1 MGKTK
6 ARRLKSDDYHDLGE
20 RPRKKLPPLEPRST
34 NQKYLISDLDR
45 CQLVFSTG
53 PAGTGKT
60 YVATRKACEMFKV
73 GEIEKI
79 IVTRPMVTA
88 EEEIGFLPGDPDEKF
103 APFFAPVREIL
114 EEDLGRSYV
123 ENLIKHGKIDIAPI
137 GFLRGHTFKKAFVLF
152 DEAQNTTRK
161 QMELFLTRIGEGTK
175 VCLCGD
181 PHQCDLKVPSGLVDA
196 IQRFKNLP
204 EVGVV
209 QFGIEDIT
217 RSGLARKIV
226 EGYLK

>member
-1 MGKTK
+1 MAKK
-6 ARRLKSDDYHDLGE
+6 KRRPLKNEDFQSMGE
-20 RPRKKLPPLEPRST
+20 RPRKKLPPLEPRTT
-34 NQKYLISDLDR
+34 NQGYLISDLDR
-45 CQLVFSTG
+45 CQLTFALG

-60 YVATRKACEMFKV
+60 YIAARKACEMFKA

-88 EEEIGFLPGDPDEKF
+88 EEEIGFLPGDPVEKF

-123 ENLIKHGKIDIAPI
+123 ENLMKHGKIDIAPI
-137 GFLRGHTFKKAFVLF
+137 GFLRGHTFKNAFVIF
-152 DEAQNTTRK
+152 DEAQNTTPK
-161 QMELFLTRIGEGTK
+161 QMELFLTRIGEGAH

-181 PHQCDLKVPSGLVDA
+181 LRQCDIEGTSGLRDA
-196 IQRFKNLP
+196 VERFGNLP
-204 EVGVV
+204 EAGVTR
-209 QFGIEDIT
+209 FGVEDIV

-226 EGYLK
+226 AGYLK